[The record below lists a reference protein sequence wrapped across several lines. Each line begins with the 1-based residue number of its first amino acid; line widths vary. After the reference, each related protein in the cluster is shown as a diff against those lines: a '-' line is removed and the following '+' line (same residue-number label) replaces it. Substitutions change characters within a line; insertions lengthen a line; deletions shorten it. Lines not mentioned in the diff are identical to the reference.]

1 MSNKKQAPEK
11 RDVFESV
18 VDAYFHFT
26 MKEEDMTMQQA
37 IRLAC
42 DATSRTYNSS
52 MYTRWREKSP
62 QQDVLK
68 FMQHYVA
75 KIIIKQSFPDIND
88 KKLTI
93 LVNNLSV
100 PVSDDQNMNI
110 ANYFAKSA
118 A

>member
-1 MSNKKQAPEK
+1 MSKSKQIPEK
-11 RDVFESV
+11 RTVFESV

-26 MKEEDMTMQQA
+26 MKEQGMTMQQA

-42 DATSRTYNSS
+42 EATDRSYNSS

-75 KIIIKQSFPDIND
+75 KIIIKQSFPDMND
-88 KKLTI
+88 KK
-93 LVNNLSV
+93 
-100 PVSDDQNMNI
+100 
-110 ANYFAKSA
+110 NYYSY
-118 A
+118 